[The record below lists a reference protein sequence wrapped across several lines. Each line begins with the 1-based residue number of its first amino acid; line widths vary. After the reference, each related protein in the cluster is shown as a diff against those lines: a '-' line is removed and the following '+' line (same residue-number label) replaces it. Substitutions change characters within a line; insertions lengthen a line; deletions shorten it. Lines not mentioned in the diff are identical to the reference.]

1 MSDRLLSLEAL
12 RAATT
17 RAIGGITWAA
27 TLIVLITGLVTG
39 SDRVGIATLLC
50 ALIAVLPTLIW
61 RRGDTGARARVLLGI
76 SLPLYPA
83 VMLFVMQGH
92 PWQAD
97 IHMSFFAV
105 VAILVGLCDWRAILA
120 ATLVTA
126 VHHLLLTYIAPLYVF
141 GGEASLGRVV
151 LHAVILL
158 AEAAMLMWVAERM
171 NRLVALV
178 NAARERSAEAM
189 RTVIDGEAERQQ
201 ILQRQTIVVEALRA
215 GLAQIAKGRLTA
227 RLDAH
232 FEAQYESVRDDFND
246 AVAALC
252 AMVTDVVQ
260 ATSSLRAGT
269 EEMNTAA
276 TSLARRTE
284 FQSEALT
291 RTATAIKDVTAI
303 VQSTANTALHSHEA
317 VDAACAH
324 VNAGSAVVLEAIEAM
339 REIEASSS
347 EIADIVGMIDGIA
360 FQTNLLALNAGVEA
374 ARAGEAGRGF
384 AVVAVEVRL
393 LAERSAVAAG
403 NIKAL
408 IARSAQQIA
417 SGGKLVGQTGDTL
430 AQLTT
435 SFDHIR
441 SVIAEVSQS
450 NLSQAS
456 NLEQI
461 NVAIA
466 ELGAGT
472 QQNVAMVEQ
481 SVAAGRALAQET
493 LALSES
499 VARFEHGS
507 DAVAAPRATR
517 RSASA

>member
-1 MSDRLLSLEAL
+1 MTENRLSLDAL
-12 RAATT
+12 RTAT
-17 RAIGGITWAA
+17 IGTIVAITWLA
-27 TLIVLITGLVTG
+27 TLVIAVTGMLIG
-39 SDRVGIATLLC
+39 SDRIGIATLIC
-50 ALIAVLPTLIW
+50 ALLAIVPTLIW
-61 RRGDTGARARVLLGI
+61 RRRDSGVRARVMLGI

-158 AEAAMLMWVAERM
+158 AEAAMLMWVAERLTT
-171 NRLVALV
+171 LVALV

-189 RTVIDGEAERQQ
+189 QNVIEGEEQRQQ
-201 ILQRQTIVVEALRA
+201 IQQRQTQVVEALRA
-215 GLAQIAKGRLTA
+215 GLAQIAKGQLTA
-227 RLDAH
+227 RLDAR
-232 FEAQYESVRDDFND
+232 FDAQYESVRDDFND

-260 ATSSLRAGT
+260 AIASLRAGT
-269 EEMNTAA
+269 EDMNSAA
-276 TSLARRTE
+276 ASLARRTE
-284 FQSEALT
+284 FQAEALT
-291 RTATAIKDVTAI
+291 RTATAIKEVTAI
-303 VQSTANTALHSHEA
+303 VQSTANTALRSHEA

-324 VNAGSAVVLEAIEAM
+324 VSTGSAVVLEAIEAM
-339 REIEASSS
+339 REIEVSSS
-347 EIADIVGMIDGIA
+347 EIAEIVGMIDGIA

-417 SGGKLVGQTGDTL
+417 SGGKLVGQTGSTL

-441 SVIAEVSQS
+441 NVIAEVSQS

-466 ELGAGT
+466 DLGSGT

-481 SVAAGRALAQET
+481 SVAAVRALANET
-493 LALSES
+493 VTLSES
-499 VARFEHGS
+499 VARFEYCSEAPQH
-507 DAVAAPRATR
+507 AARRRA
-517 RSASA
+517 